1 MTNDFTRFNSWKVLA
16 YADRMEKIVR
26 GEMPYP
32 VVCHVYLTN
41 KCPLNCG
48 YCIMKNEKKQH
59 PNATLS
65 WKVLE
70 KLACE
75 LQGHTTLFHLSGGG
89 EPLAHPDVN
98 RFVKL
103 LLEKGFK
110 VAVSTNGLF
119 LDRLRE
125 PVHHLRVSLDAASPS
140 TFQKLKGATK
150 EQFFRTLS
158 NVRARTFWEPALD
171 YEDIGLGFLVTL
183 ENWLEVGNFITLAED
198 LRVDFVH
205 IRPVFYPDKAR
216 QRQLLSA
223 LPSSLGI
230 AEEAAQFVAK
240 VKIFSIRE
248 KFQGYWTPKGYTKCR
263 ATPLQA
269 VVTAT
274 GELVVC
280 QDVFIRW
287 GDLNNQSFREAWFSS
302 EHRQAI
308 EKIVLDECP
317 RCVETTH
324 NRIIQ
329 EFYVDNS
336 VRRELI

>member
-1 MTNDFTRFNSWKVLA
+1 
-16 YADRMEKIVR
+16 MEKIVR

-32 VVCHVYLTN
+32 IVCHVYMTN
-41 KCPLNCG
+41 RCPLDCS

-59 PNATLS
+59 PSATLS

-75 LQGHTTLFHLSGGG
+75 LQGHTMLFHLSGGG

-103 LLEKGFK
+103 LLEKSFK
-110 VAVSTNGLF
+110 IAVSTNGLF

-125 PVHHLRVSLDAASPS
+125 PVHHLRVSLDAASPN
-140 TFQKLKGATK
+140 TFQKLKQAPK
-150 EQFFRTLS
+150 EYFSKILN
-158 NVRARTFWEPALD
+158 NVRKRVSKGTTLD
-171 YEDIGLGFLVTL
+171 YGDVGLGFLLTL
-183 ENWLEVGNFITLAED
+183 ENWLEVGDFIVLAEE
-198 LRVDFVH
+198 LGVDFVH

-223 LPSSLGI
+223 LPPSFGI
-230 AEEAAQFVAK
+230 AKEASKFVTK
-240 VKIFSIRE
+240 VEVFNIKE
-248 KFQGYWTPKGYTKCR
+248 KFQGYWAPKGYSKCR

-269 VVTAT
+269 VVSAT
-274 GELVVC
+274 GELIVC

-287 GDLNNQSFREAWFSS
+287 GNLNTQSFREAWFSQ
-302 EHRQAI
+302 EHTEAI
-308 EKIVLDECP
+308 EKIVLSNCP
-317 RCVETTH
+317 RCVETMH

-329 EFYVDNS
+329 EFYLSNS